1 MAYQPK
7 HMRVDTNEYL
17 EDSVFQSV
25 KDDPRTFTE
34 EELMIMDAKAMGDA
48 ANKRVGVAR
57 EIGVNTYDVAGA
69 TVEDEI
75 SDEELEAQVSRSA
88 TLMSVLVIISR
99 ITGFMRTWGQAFA
112 LGNGMISSCY
122 TVANYLPNML
132 YELVLGG
139 MIATSFLPVYMS
151 IKRRVG
157 KDGANRYTSNLLSLV
172 LIIMGAVCLVGFV
185 FAGQVIWT
193 QSFSATSEFDFDL
206 TVYLF
211 RFFVIEVVLYA
222 LSSVFSGVLNA
233 ERDYLWSNAA
243 PIFNNLVLI
252 AGFFLYYFIAP
263 SNPALGTFILAVA
276 NPLGVAVQVLLQ
288 VPSLKR
294 HGIVLRPLVD
304 IHDPAIRETVSIG
317 VPTVVV
323 ILAATISGSI
333 QVSCQLSVTPAGASI
348 ANYAHLWSTLPYAV
362 FAIPVTVAMFT
373 ELSDR
378 ISKDDID
385 GFKRGVTM
393 GIGKISFF
401 LVPFMLYLIVFS
413 FPLVMLMAV
422 GRFTIDEVGITA
434 EYLAFSAAYLPFYG
448 IYTYLQKACSSL
460 RKMHAF
466 AIATV
471 VANLA
476 QIAICLTLTRTFGL
490 NLVALT
496 QPVVYG
502 VTDVIAL
509 VFIRKYVGSL
519 GLGSALASV
528 VRSFLLGAAG
538 AAAGWAV
545 LWALQAYLAPL
556 GTGGVLQAFAY
567 TVAGG
572 IPALL
577 VTYGLALAFHVPE
590 ASALESLLGRFLPKR
605 S

>member
-1 MAYQPK
+1 MAYRPK
-7 HMRVDTNEYL
+7 HFRVDSDEYL

-34 EELMIMDAKAMGDA
+34 EELETFAKDALGDA
-48 ANKRVGVAR
+48 LETRVGVAR
-57 EIGVNTYDVAGA
+57 EIGVNTYDVAGGS
-69 TVEDEI
+69 VPDEM

-172 LIIMGAVCLVGFV
+172 LIIMGAVCLIGFV

-222 LSSVFSGVLNA
+222 LSSIFSGVLNA

-263 SNPALGTFILAVA
+263 TNPALATFILAVA
-276 NPLGVAVQVLLQ
+276 NPLGVFVQVILQ

-294 HGIVLRPLVD
+294 HGIELRPVVD

-317 VPTVVV
+317 VPTIIV

-378 ISKDDID
+378 ISKEDID

-401 LVPFMLYLIVFS
+401 LVPFMLYLIVFAY
-413 FPLVMLMAV
+413 PLIMLMAV
-422 GRFTIDEVGITA
+422 GRFTPDEVGVTA

-476 QIAICLTLTRTFGL
+476 QIVICLAFTKTFGL
-490 NLVALT
+490 NLVAIT

-502 VTDVIAL
+502 VTDVITL
-509 VFIRKYVGSL
+509 MFLRKYVGSL
-519 GLGSALASV
+519 GLGSAAKSVLRSLA
-528 VRSFLLGAAG
+528 LGAAG
-538 AAAGWAV
+538 AAVGAGI
-545 LWALQAYLAPL
+545 LWALQAFVAPL
-556 GTGGVLQAFAY
+556 GAGVIQAFAY
-567 TVAGG
+567 TCVAGVA
-572 IPALL
+572 ALA
-577 VTYGLALAFHVPE
+577 VTYGLALALHVPE
-590 ASALESLLGRFLPKR
+590 ASALESLMGRFLPKR
-605 S
+605 A

>member
-7 HMRVDTNEYL
+7 HMSLDTNEYL
-17 EDSVFQSV
+17 SDSMFQSV
-25 KDDPRTFTE
+25 ADDPRTFTDD
-34 EELMIMDAKAMGDA
+34 ELAFMAEDALGDA
-48 ANKRVGVAR
+48 TEQRVGVAR
-57 EIGVNTYDVAGA
+57 EIGVNTYDVPGDH
-69 TVEDEI
+69 VPDEL
-75 SDEELEAQVSRSA
+75 SEEEIEAQVSRSA
-88 TLMSVLVIISR
+88 GLMSVLVIISR

-112 LGNGMISSCY
+112 LGNGVISSCY

-172 LIIMGAVCLVGFV
+172 MIIMGAVCLIGFV

-243 PIFNNLVLI
+243 PIFNNIVLI
-252 AGFFLYYFIAP
+252 VGFFAYYYIAP
-263 SNPALGTFILAVA
+263 TNPALGTFILAIA
-276 NPLGVAVQVLLQ
+276 NPLGVAVQVVLQ
-288 VPSLKR
+288 MPSLKK
-294 HGIVLRPLVD
+294 HGIELRPLVD
-304 IHDPAIRETVSIG
+304 LHDPAIRETISIG

-323 ILAATISGSI
+323 ILAATVSGSI

-385 GFKRGVTM
+385 GFKRGVTK
-393 GIGKISFF
+393 GIGSISFF
-401 LVPFMLYLIVFS
+401 LVPFMLYLIVFAY
-413 FPLVMLMAV
+413 PLIMLMAV
-422 GRFTIDEVGITA
+422 GRFTVDEVGITA

-476 QIAICLTLTRTFGL
+476 QIAICMALTSTLGL
-490 NLVALT
+490 NLVAVT

-502 VTDVIAL
+502 VTDIIAL
-509 VFIRKYVGSL
+509 LFIRKYVGPL
-519 GLGSALASV
+519 GLRSALASV
-528 VRSFLLGAAG
+528 ARSFALGAAG
-538 AAAGWAV
+538 AAVGWGV
-545 LWALQAYLAPL
+545 LWALQTFVAPL
-556 GTGGVLQAFAY
+556 EAGVVQAFVY
-567 TVAGG
+567 TCAGG

-577 VTYGLALAFHVPE
+577 VTYGLALALHVPE
-590 ASALESLLGRFLPKR
+590 ASSLETLIGRFLPKKA
-605 S
+605 